1 MVPAEGFLY
10 VFYSDK
16 PMVEIDN
23 PFTLMHMRFKLMF
36 TNTTG
41 EVSKTTV
48 ITVKLNPLLES
59 SGKRHIW
66 YMFK

>member
-10 VFYSDK
+10 VFYSDE

-23 PFTLMHMRFKLMF
+23 PFTLMHMQFELMS

-41 EVSKTTV
+41 EASK
-48 ITVKLNPLLES
+48 IAAILSLYP
-59 SGKRHIW
+59 
-66 YMFK
+66 